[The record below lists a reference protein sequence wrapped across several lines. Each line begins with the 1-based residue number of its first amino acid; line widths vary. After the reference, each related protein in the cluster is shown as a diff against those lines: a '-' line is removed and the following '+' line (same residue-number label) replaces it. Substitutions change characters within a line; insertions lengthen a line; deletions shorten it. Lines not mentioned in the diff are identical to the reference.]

1 MVAELAS
8 KIDTNTE
15 ATKYEIPKMRS
26 IGKVL
31 DSTASTSKIQNQQ
44 MMTVPNA
51 MQSFAT
57 TMKTAPI
64 VLTNENLAACLRTR
78 MKAFREDE
86 QKFSLEIAR

>member
-64 VLTNENLAACLRTR
+64 VLTNENLAACFRTR

>member
-8 KIDTNTE
+8 KMDTNTE
-15 ATKYEIPKMRS
+15 ATKYDIPKMRS

-44 MMTVPNA
+44 IMTVPNA

-57 TMKTAPI
+57 TIKTAPI
-64 VLTNENLAACLRTR
+64 EFTNWNLAACFKTR
-78 MKAFREDE
+78 MNALREEE

>member
-1 MVAELAS
+1 MAELAS

-44 MMTVPNA
+44 IMTVPNA

-64 VLTNENLAACLRTR
+64 VLTN
-78 MKAFREDE
+78 
-86 QKFSLEIAR
+86 